1 MDAKMVYNLEGQDY
15 EVAISYKRIRNIH
28 FRFENDIFLIS
39 CPRMTPKRM
48 IISGLDKYAKKLRD
62 RSPKTQAFGDDFVYL
77 YGQKIPVTYPG
88 SILYNNETKIDFKDP
103 DDLIK
108 KLRKYFLKYMQDR
121 TVYYANLMKCPLYTV
136 KVRQM
141 KSRYGSNNRHSRTIT
156 YSLTLLHYSFKI
168 IDSVIIHEL
177 AHCHA
182 YDHGDKFY
190 RVVYAYC
197 PRYDELRKK
206 LIKAVFA

>member
-1 MDAKMVYNLEGQDY
+1 MYAKMVYNLEGQDY

-28 FRFENDIFLIS
+28 FRFENGIFLIS
-39 CPRMTPKRM
+39 CPKRTPERM
-48 IISGLDKYAKKLRD
+48 IRSGLDKYAKKLRD

-121 TVYYANLMKCPLYTV
+121 TVYYQNLMKCPSYIV

-156 YSLTLLHYSFKI
+156 YSLTMLYYSFEI

-177 AHCHA
+177 AHCHV
-182 YDHGDKFY
+182 YNHSDKFY
-190 RVVYAYC
+190 RIVYSYC